1 MTFEQAWMVFI
12 GAVITGAV
20 GAIFSFAKEIRLKHE
35 QEQDEKNETIRIL
48 MEREEKAQEWRKK
61 TEERLADLM
70 ADNKKLFKHIEN
82 MTEADKAILRDRIVQ
97 SCRVFL
103 ERGSITLAARDNIR
117 SMYKW
122 YSLMGGNGIGEYYY
136 TQAMKLEVDKS
147 VPNIPYVPV
156 DFHEMEEFLE
166 EHGKKAD

>member
-97 SCRVFL
+97 SCRVFI
-103 ERGSITLAARDNIR
+103 SWHFNICLFI
-117 SMYKW
+117 SFVFYF
-122 YSLMGGNGIGEYYY
+122 G
-136 TQAMKLEVDKS
+136 
-147 VPNIPYVPV
+147 
-156 DFHEMEEFLE
+156 
-166 EHGKKAD
+166 